1 VTGVDRHIDTVAL
14 CFISELSNCRCLELN
29 DFFRCKW
36 WFSLLQ
42 YIQSSQLY
50 PVFSDHV
57 SSWLVLAV
65 EMPCI
70 LWVVWLTWLCLCL
83 CGHREAK
90 LDCSTN
96 FLTILRSC
104 SIFHHY
110 RRAVREY
117 MYITSLFVLQF
128 VNTNGVIRMQW
139 HMIWLVQQFPT
150 VTSVQVLHVT
160 CFTKGMILLLHPVLQ
175 SPPCLHS
182 VNYFCCSHTANEQY
196 VNSRNIPLSRDD
208 IHIHVS
214 VKMCQLWQAV
224 VSTSTD

>member
-1 VTGVDRHIDTVAL
+1 MLFLMLLLLLLLLHVRTLAAASMQEQYRKWREWID
-14 CFISELSNCRCLELN
+14 ISTLLHCVSFLSLVIVVVWSLMISSGANGG
-29 DFFRCKW
+29 
-36 WFSLLQ
+36 FSLLQ
-42 YIQSSQLY
+42 HIQSSQLY

-110 RRAVREY
+110 QRAVREY
-117 MYITSLFVLQF
+117 MYYHI
-128 VNTNGVIRMQW
+128 VIRS
-139 HMIWLVQQFPT
+139 T
-150 VTSVQVLHVT
+150 V
-160 CFTKGMILLLHPVLQ
+160 
-175 SPPCLHS
+175 
-182 VNYFCCSHTANEQY
+182 
-196 VNSRNIPLSRDD
+196 R
-208 IHIHVS
+208 
-214 VKMCQLWQAV
+214 
-224 VSTSTD
+224 